1 MLIKVKTKKMAFY
14 VNCEECKAETTCD
27 KIKSLAKCAWENQ
40 KKEKIYF
47 AWDQS
52 FFLEDDLRCKRF

>member
-1 MLIKVKTKKMAFY
+1 MLIKVKTKKIVFY

-27 KIKSLAKCAWENQ
+27 KIKSLAKCPWENQ
-40 KKEKIYF
+40 KKDKIHF
-47 AWDQS
+47 SWNQS